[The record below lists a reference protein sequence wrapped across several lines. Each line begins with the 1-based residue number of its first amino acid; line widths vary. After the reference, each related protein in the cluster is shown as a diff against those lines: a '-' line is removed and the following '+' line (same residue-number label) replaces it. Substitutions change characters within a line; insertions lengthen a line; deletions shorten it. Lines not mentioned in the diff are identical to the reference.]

1 MDKFTTTWKFKQGEK
16 VKDSVTGFKG
26 AITARIEYLN
36 GCIQYCVEPKVG
48 KEMKMGKHHWID
60 EGQLELVTGKSKR
73 ESKSG
78 PQGVMPNEPD

>member
-1 MDKFTTTWKFKQGEK
+1 MDKFTTMWKFKLGDDI
-16 VKDSVTGFKG
+16 KDTVTGFRG
-26 AITARIEYLN
+26 TITARIEYLN

-48 KEMKMGKHHWID
+48 KEMKMEKHHWID
-60 EGQLELVTGKSKR
+60 EGQIELTKGKSKR